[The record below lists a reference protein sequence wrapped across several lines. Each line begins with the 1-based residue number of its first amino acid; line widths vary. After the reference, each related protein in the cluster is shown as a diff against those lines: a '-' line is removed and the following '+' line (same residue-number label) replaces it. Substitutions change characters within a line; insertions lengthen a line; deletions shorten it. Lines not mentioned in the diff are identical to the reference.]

1 MADFHL
7 FRNFYLSLLSLYYQF
22 HLLLSINFRYSDRV
36 TQLEQ
41 EIRNIKYFSA
51 QERTFTGLETVEVEL
66 ADDKIL

>member
-1 MADFHL
+1 MVDFHL
-7 FRNFYLSLLSLYYQF
+7 FRNFYLSLLSLYYQC

-66 ADDKIL
+66 ADNKIL